1 MVAVSAQGIR
11 QVLREEGAFKG
22 AANAETAPRETF
34 RAVEDISGLI
44 MCHICSRS
52 RPCIDELVFVPE
64 LEEGALRAGWRYDEE
79 DRWMCPECLG
89 GL

>member
-1 MVAVSAQGIR
+1 MVAVPAQEIR

-22 AANAETAPRETF
+22 AACAGTAPL
-34 RAVEDISGLI
+34 AIPGLI

-52 RPCIDELVFVPE
+52 RPGVDELVFLPE
-64 LEEGALRAGWRYDEE
+64 LEEGALRDGWRYDEE

-89 GL
+89 A